1 MEEVANSAN
10 LISKVNF
17 ASGQT
22 AHTAGAHP
30 GSVGTRNICTPLGM
44 GRQSI
49 ARYTPLPHPT

>member
-10 LISKVNF
+10 LICEVKF

-22 AHTAGAHP
+22 AYTAWAVP
-30 GSVGTRNICTPLGM
+30 GSVWSRNIPTPLGM

-49 ARYTPLPHPT
+49 AGFTHLPHPP